1 MQNPAGSVDIATAKR
16 VKKSKDF
23 RFTARKQQAL
33 AVFLDRHKFTMIGDK
48 PLTPENLT
56 WGQLADLQSNLIQ
69 AVHEERGPHEI
80 PDATLTTPAHAKQL
94 ARACWTDARAA
105 KLRSAEQSA
114 LRSAATN

>member
-1 MQNPAGSVDIATAKR
+1 MRHKCTNVGSRTCR
-16 VKKSKDF
+16 VRGD
-23 RFTARKQQAL
+23 ARKSENCNFPPPEDSANASL
-33 AVFLDRHKFTMIGDK
+33 VEHKT
-48 PLTPENLT
+48 
-56 WGQLADLQSNLIQ
+56 SNLIQ